1 MLADEIRTGIKNQR
15 DDNSNQ
21 KNAEQASTEHLFDIC
36 SIFAY
41 GIYHEPGRRKPDS
54 GRGKRDRHGENRH
67 NQLEEPNSRRA
78 KLIGQVHI
86 EGYADCP
93 HKKSSYGQYCGIPKE
108 LLCFFH
114 EQHLFPKIIHSMR
127 DHRWIICKSD
137 NFKGH
142 VFSYAKFVQIG

>member
-1 MLADEIRTGIKNQR
+1 MTSARSLLM
-15 DDNSNQ
+15 
-21 KNAEQASTEHLFDIC
+21 ASTTSRVAASRIPEEANVI
-36 SIFAY
+36 AM
-41 GIYHEPGRRKPDS
+41 EKTV
-54 GRGKRDRHGENRH
+54 

-142 VFSYAKFVQIG
+142 VFSYAEFVQIG